1 LPFSL
6 YLLAN
11 QTGNA
16 IAIQKKFLHLQH
28 YHPLS
33 QQRLLGRRAPFGA
46 RYFFIR
52 I

>member
-33 QQRLLGRRAPFGA
+33 QQRLLADAHSKGA
-46 RYFFIR
+46 RLFFIR